1 MATMEQ
7 RVSRLEGAYEYVAT
21 KSDLANLEVKLEA
34 KLGDLE
40 SKLTWRLLIALFLQ
54 AGLVVT
60 LLKLLP

>member
-7 RVSRLEGAYEYVAT
+7 RVSRLEGAYEHVAT
-21 KSDLANLEVKLEA
+21 KSDLANLEA